1 MALTKV
7 TEKII
12 TDNLSISGIA
22 SASNFKTGT
31 TDVHN
36 VGVTAGSLI
45 VGSAVTCNSDGIE
58 VTGIVTATSF
68 VGSGANLTGIDAT
81 SIKHTDGN
89 VKIQAINTGANVT
102 GNLSVS
108 GNLGIAGVLTYEDV
122 TNVDSIGIVTARAG
136 INLVGNDL
144 NIGSSIKIGNASGI
158 VTATTFVGALTG
170 NSTGLSG
177 TPNIS
182 VGTINCSSG
191 TFTGDILVN
200 NSSGVSLLQLQDNT
214 NNALHEFGTPGNGD
228 LRITVDKNDV
238 ASGQEFQLYM
248 RGNNNDDLAF
258 HIDHDKNVMIGA
270 SSWQYKKPLNVQG
283 STGSIISIFNGD
295 TTTYAAN
302 TNSAIEFKLKT
313 GSSTN
318 QVTACEMRGFKE
330 NGTDGN
336 SARGLNFWT
345 GESAASPA
353 ERLRITS
360 FGDVYAT
367 NSTYNSFDTAATS
380 VETITT
386 AHENR
391 SGVYWLE
398 FNGVKFRAYVKP
410 NWLQG
415 RNWVLAAKYFDPQD
429 MPSGSSLW
437 TNDTYVNESDF
448 NLYGGIMSK
457 YRSWRYFSFNRLAMQ
472 MGNRIPP
479 IMQFNSNQTLFG
491 AFSGGRASNGGGVTA
506 NSTDPAMSGTG
517 MTYHSFDCY
526 AGPDFHDVLGS
537 EDRLGSYGL
546 NKWANNAANSTSA
559 SNIGSVAINNQHWDE
574 VAVSSGPASSAPAN
588 NDFAMSTNHGL
599 DYRSLKGFRFTME
612 DSCNLSGLDSN
623 GYAGAWIGCPLDEGN
638 STQGSDSSNVGADS
652 GFGIGGSAGN
662 NARTWTSG
670 YAEWGQGNY
679 VVNCLP
685 AYIWLSID

>member
-1 MALTKV
+1 MKGKKGLIMGVANERSIAWGISQKLAEAGA
-7 TEKII
+7 EKI
-12 TDNLSISGIA
+12 NIS
-22 SASNFKTGT
+22 
-31 TDVHN
+31 
-36 VGVTAGSLI
+36 
-45 VGSAVTCNSDGIE
+45 
-58 VTGIVTATSF
+58 
-68 VGSGANLTGIDAT
+68 SGG
-81 SIKHTDGN
+81 
-89 VKIQAINTGANVT
+89 
-102 GNLSVS
+102 
-108 GNLGIAGVLTYEDV
+108 DV
-122 TNVDSIGIVTARAG
+122 TLKG
-136 INLVGNDL
+136 DL
-144 NIGSSIKIGNASGI
+144 LIDNSG
-158 VTATTFVGALTG
+158 
-170 NSTGLSG
+170 
-177 TPNIS
+177 
-182 VGTINCSSG
+182 
-191 TFTGDILVN
+191 
-200 NSSGVSLLQLQDNT
+200 GVSLLQLNDST

-228 LRITVDKNDV
+228 LRITVDKNDQG
-238 ASGQEFQLYM
+238 SSQEFQLYM

-270 SSWQYKKPLNVQG
+270 SSWNYKKPLNVQG
-283 STGSIISIFNGD
+283 SSGAIISIFNGD

-302 TNSAIEFKLKT
+302 TNASLEFKLKT
-313 GSSTN
+313 GSSSN
-318 QVTACEMRGFKE
+318 QETACEIRGFKE

-336 SARGLNFWT
+336 SARGLSFYT
-345 GESAASPA
+345 GESGVSPA

-360 FGDVYAT
+360 YGDVYAT
-367 NSTYNSFDTAATS
+367 NSAYNTYDTAATS
-380 VETITT
+380 VETVTQNN
-386 AHENR
+386 ENK
-391 SGVYWLE
+391 SGVYWLD

-479 IMQFNSNQTLFG
+479 IMQFNSNQTLYG

-517 MTYHSFDCY
+517 ITYHSFDCY

-559 SNIGSVAINNQHWDE
+559 SNIGSVAINSHHWDE
-574 VAVSSGPASSAPAN
+574 VPVSGSPASNVPAN
-588 NDFAMSTNHGL
+588 NNFAMSNNHGL

-638 STQGSDSSNVGADS
+638 STQGNDGSNVGADS
-652 GFGIGGSAGN
+652 GFGLGGSAGN

-670 YAEWGQGNY
+670 YAEWGLGNY

>member
-31 TDVHN
+31 TDVHS
-36 VGVTAGSLI
+36 VGVTAGSLV
-45 VGSAVTCNSDGIE
+45 VGSAVTSNSDGID

-81 SIKHTDGN
+81 SIKHTDGD

-122 TNVDSIGIVTARAG
+122 TNVDSIGIITARSTVSIADSIVHLGDTDTSLRFPTNNEISFETAG
-136 INLVGNDL
+136 NERLRITTDNVLIHTTNSTTSGTVNKNLVVGSTTNNHEVGLTL
-144 NIGSSIKIGNASGI
+144 NVMEGTNNRRVKFFLDDDEGEFGVDS
-158 VTATTFVGALTG
+158 TA
-170 NSTGLSG
+170 STGVAPFVVRSAG
-177 TPNIS
+177 TERLRI
-182 VGTINCSSG
+182 TSSG
-191 TFTGDILVN
+191 QVGIGTNTFIDGSTNFEVRGKTANTSAGGQNIHKYGSASSFHYGQY
-200 NSSGVSLLQLQDNT
+200 NSSGDASLNNQADANLLFAT
-214 NNALHEFGTPGNGD
+214 NNT
-228 LRITVDKNDV
+228 
-238 ASGQEFQLYM
+238 
-248 RGNNNDDLAF
+248 
-258 HIDHDKNVMIGA
+258 
-270 SSWQYKKPLNVQG
+270 
-283 STGSIISIFNGD
+283 
-295 TTTYAAN
+295 
-302 TNSAIEFKLKT
+302 
-313 GSSTN
+313 
-318 QVTACEMRGFKE
+318 
-330 NGTDGN
+330 
-336 SARGLNFWT
+336 
-345 GESAASPA
+345 

-360 FGDVYAT
+360 FGDVYSA
-367 NSTYNSFDTAATS
+367 NSTYNTYDTAATS
-380 VETITT
+380 VETVTQNN
-386 AHENR
+386 ENK
-391 SGVYWLE
+391 SGVYWLN
-398 FNGVKFRAYVKP
+398 FNGEKFRAYVKP

-479 IMQFNSNQTLFG
+479 IMQFNSNQTLYG

-506 NSTDPAMSGTG
+506 NSTDPSMSGTTV
-517 MTYHSFDCY
+517 TYHSFDCF
-526 AGPDFHDVLGS
+526 AGPDFHDVNGS

-559 SNIGSVAINNQHWDE
+559 SNHGSVAINNQHWDE
-574 VAVSSGPASSAPAN
+574 VPVSSGPAYSAPAN

-623 GYAGAWIGCPLDEGN
+623 GYAGAWIGCALDEGN
-638 STQGSDSSNVGADS
+638 STQGSDSSNAGADS

>member
-7 TEKII
+7 TEKVI

-345 GESAASPA
+345 GESGASPA

-367 NSTYNSFDTAATS
+367 NSTYNTYDTAATS
-380 VETITT
+380 VETVTQNN
-386 AHENR
+386 ENK
-391 SGVYWLE
+391 SGVYWLD

-559 SNIGSVAINNQHWDE
+559 SNHGSVAINNQHWDE

-638 STQGSDSSNVGADS
+638 STQGADGSNVGADS